1 MESLY
6 FLIPLFLIV
15 FITFPI
21 SLNIRASFNLKNK
34 KGIVSLYVFN
44 IRLTVIEFRLQDN
57 NIFIKKNKK
66 EEIVEFELSEKQKR
80 FAKQFSVQ
88 IQNKV
93 NVKNLVSFTR
103 IGTKDAL
110 ETSMY
115 NGIINSVFACVFGYI
130 KNLKPYAKIDVLS
143 YPAFNK
149 NLFIITLYGKISIS
163 FFDFIYSLLMSF
175 IIIKRSEKYEG
186 NK

>member
-6 FLIPLFLIV
+6 FLIPLFLIILV
-15 FITFPI
+15 TFPI

-34 KGIVSLYVFN
+34 TGIVSLYVFN
-44 IRLTVIEFRLQDN
+44 IRLTLLMFRLKDN
-57 NIFIKKNKK
+57 NIVIKKNKK
-66 EEIVEFELSEKQKR
+66 EEIVEFELSEKQNR
-80 FAKQFSVQ
+80 FVKQFSVQ

-93 NVKNLVSFTR
+93 NVKNLISYTR

-110 ETSMY
+110 ETSIY

-143 YPAFNK
+143 YPAYNK
-149 NLFIITLYGKISIS
+149 DLFIVTLYGKISIS
-163 FFDFIYSLLMSF
+163 LFDFIYSLLMSL

-186 NK
+186 N